1 LEVCWH
7 VVVYVAKRIGASAVV
22 IVVVSLVI
30 FIVTRVLFP
39 DPVQAIMGGQ
49 NSSATP
55 AQMAQMRHELGLD
68 KPLVIQFFD
77 WWGRILQGDF
87 GRSFRTPISV
97 SEAILQRL
105 PVTAELTFLAMLL
118 AVVIGTALGVV
129 AALSR
134 GRWLDA
140 LTSNV
145 SVLVLSLPNFF
156 VGILLVYFFALQL
169 RLLPSSGFVPFTQ
182 DPLGNLRLMI
192 LPAITLSLAY
202 VGTFARYARSLMI
215 SVLSEDYVLR
225 AHASGLHPRTVVSR
239 YALKNTMI
247 PMVTVIGLNIV
258 GLIGGAVVTETVF
271 SLPGVGT
278 LLTTSI
284 LGKDFPMVQGL
295 IVVITFA
302 VVLLNLVIDLLYGAL
317 DPRIKVG

>member
-1 LEVCWH
+1 M
-7 VVVYVAKRIGASAVV
+7 VVYVAKRIGASAVV

-49 NSSATP
+49 NSAATP

-68 KPLVIQFFD
+68 KPLAIQYFD

-97 SEAILQRL
+97 TEAIMQRL
-105 PVTAELTFLAMLL
+105 PVTAELTILAMLL
-118 AVVIGTALGVV
+118 AIVFGTALGVV

-134 GRWLDA
+134 GRWLDS
-140 LTSNV
+140 LTSNA
-145 SVLVLSLPNFF
+145 SVLMLSLPNFF

-169 RLLPSSGFVPFTQ
+169 RVLPSSGYVPFTQ

-202 VGTFARYARSLMI
+202 VGTFARYSRALMI
-215 SVLSEDYVLR
+215 TALSEDYVLR
-225 AHASGLHPRTVVSR
+225 AYASGLSPRTIVSR

-284 LGKDFPMVQGL
+284 LGKDFPMLQGL

-302 VVLLNLVIDLLYGAL
+302 VVLMNLIIDLLYGAL
-317 DPRIKVG
+317 DPRIKVS